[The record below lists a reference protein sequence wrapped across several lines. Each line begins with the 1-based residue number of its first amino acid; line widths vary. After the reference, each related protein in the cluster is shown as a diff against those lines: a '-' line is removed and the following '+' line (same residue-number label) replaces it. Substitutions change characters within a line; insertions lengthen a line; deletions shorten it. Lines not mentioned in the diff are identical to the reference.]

1 MFHNLFSSFTH
12 IFINIDI
19 YSGSGGKESAEIQ
32 EAQVWSLGLKDPLE
46 EGMATPCSILACRI
60 PRTEESGGPQSIGSQ
75 RVEHDWETKIVSL
88 FTRTHVALYP
98 TYFMIPIDGLCVS
111 YWDFPGVSVVKN
123 SPAVQ
128 ESQETWAQSLGWED
142 PLEKEMATHSS
153 ILAWRIQARWWW
165 TDWGAWQ
172 ATVRGGCRNLDMTEM
187 TGHTRT
193 HPLKELSAC
202 DKKCGA
208 GVSFT

>member
-32 EAQVWSLGLKDPLE
+32 ETQVWSLGLKDPLE

-88 FTRTHVALYP
+88 FTRTHVAFISYIFYD
-98 TYFMIPIDGLCVS
+98 TYWWFVCKLLGLPGCLSGKEFACSAGITGDVGSIPRLGRSPGEGNGNPLQYSCLENPGKMMMNGLRS
-111 YWDFPGVSVVKN
+111 LAGY
-123 SPAVQ
+123 SPWRLQ
-128 ESQETWAQSLGWED
+128 KFGHDWNDWAY
-142 PLEKEMATHSS
+142 THTSS
-153 ILAWRIQARWWW
+153 
-165 TDWGAWQ
+165 
-172 ATVRGGCRNLDMTEM
+172 E
-187 TGHTRT
+187 RT
-193 HPLKELSAC
+193 
-202 DKKCGA
+202 KCMW
-208 GVSFT
+208 